1 LCIERGFMECTQC
14 GKDLAVSGHKD
25 YTCESCL
32 MISKKE
38 ELRQLFEARFP
49 KQEAV
54 EPDPRDNMKPDELA
68 KYEQSLK
75 DKQAML
81 GKRNAHT

>member
-1 LCIERGFMECTQC
+1 VTLEE
-14 GKDLAVSGHKD
+14 LEA
-25 YTCESCL
+25 
-32 MISKKE
+32 KKE
-38 ELRQLFEARFP
+38 ELRRLFEAKFP

-75 DKQAML
+75 EKQALQELMR
-81 GKRNAHT
+81 KSNAHI